1 MIKKSWSNQLCLL
14 RYCDFF
20 IDFPEILRWRN
31 RDLETTHNTFRGN
44 CVARL
49 VEEDGF
55 KHVLVSHGLKKDE
68 KQELKTKSIINST
81 GLYSHRIAT
90 EIDRIKA
97 DDIPAI
103 RYVKGN

>member
-20 IDFPEILRWRN
+20 IDFPEILRRRN
-31 RDLETTHNTFRGN
+31 RDLKTTFRGN

-49 VEEDGF
+49 VYEDSF

-68 KQELKTKSIINST
+68 KQLELMKS
-81 GLYSHRIAT
+81 
-90 EIDRIKA
+90 
-97 DDIPAI
+97 
-103 RYVKGN
+103 